1 MLYVR
6 ELDPVS
12 QQLQSEDRF
21 YQQETLCS
29 YPKSFEWFV
38 KLHSDY
44 KVTAKQDRYTDKQ
57 QMVINVPLLDPCEN

>member
-1 MLYVR
+1 MYASLTLCLNNCSLRTVFI
-6 ELDPVS
+6 S
-12 QQLQSEDRF
+12 KK
-21 YQQETLCS
+21 TLCS